1 MFSKKALRIICIVI
15 AIAMVVPIGI
25 GIVGMFIR

>member
-25 GIVGMFIR
+25 GIVGMFVR

>member
-15 AIAMVVPIGI
+15 AVAMIVPICI